1 MNPWDKKH
9 EIKNAAVADVLPPV
23 ATPPLVAVS
32 VQPEPQKQIDPT
44 VILSNV
50 DAHIYERLKEQP
62 KTLAEIEIKTPKYE
76 NVGHMLRLPKEL
88 EAFKNKYSFKWI
100 YKNKK
105 AIDHNL
111 DNLGFSLVNRIYF
124 TTLPRHLFS
133 AQGCI
138 ERGDAILGFT
148 TVKRAEFLRSEPG
161 RISMER
167 VKNLPIEKWK
177 DGGEQ
182 YYKPDLTQE
191 KDGEQ
196 VVAGIQPDAAD
207 FNQT

>member
-1 MNPWDKKH
+1 MSNPWDKKPAEVKVISPAASMPAPAVEAPK
-9 EIKNAAVADVLPPV
+9 EIA
-23 ATPPLVAVS
+23 
-32 VQPEPQKQIDPT
+32 PT

-62 KTLAEIEIKTPKYE
+62 KTLAEIEVRVPKYDR
-76 NVGHMLRLPKEL
+76 VGHILQLPKEL
-88 EAFKNKYSFKWI
+88 ETHRKKYSFKWI
-100 YKNKK
+100 YKKQK

-124 TTLPRHLFS
+124 PELPKHLFS

-167 VKNLPIEKWK
+167 VKSLPMEKWK
-177 DGGEQ
+177 DGGEK

-207 FNQT
+207 FREVQQ

>member
-1 MNPWDKKH
+1 MNPFEKKPA
-9 EIKNAAVADVLPPV
+9 EVKAAIVVETPQPV
-23 ATPPLVAVS
+23 APAPVAYVA
-32 VQPEPQKQIDPT
+32 PEPT

-62 KTLAEIEIKTPKYE
+62 KTLSEIEVKTPKYDRAS
-76 NVGHMLRLPKEL
+76 HMLQLPKEL
-88 EAFKNKYSFKWI
+88 EDFRKKYSFKWI
-100 YKNKK
+100 FKNKK

-111 DNLGFSLVNRIYF
+111 DNLGFSLVNRMYF
-124 TTLPRHLFS
+124 PTLPKSLFS

-161 RISMER
+161 RISRER
-167 VKNLPIEKWK
+167 VQNIPMEKWR
-177 DGGEQ
+177 DGGDK

-196 VVAGIQPDAAD
+196 VVAGIQPDAPD
-207 FNQT
+207 FNT